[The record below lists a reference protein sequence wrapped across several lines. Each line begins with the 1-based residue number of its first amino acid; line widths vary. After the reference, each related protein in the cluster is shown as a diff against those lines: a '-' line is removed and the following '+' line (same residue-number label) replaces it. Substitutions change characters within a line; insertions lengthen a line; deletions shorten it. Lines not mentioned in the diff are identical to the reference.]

1 MGPVMLDVVGYELD
15 AEEREILNHPLV
27 GGLILF
33 SRNFH
38 DTEQLRELVRQ
49 IRQVSRQ
56 RILVSV
62 DQEGGRVAAFP
73 SGIYTLTR
81 GAGLWRVEFA
91 RRGATPR
98 VRGRLVDGV

>member
-62 DQEGGRVAAFP
+62 DQEGDGCSVSVRDLHAYP
-73 SGIYTLTR
+73 R
-81 GAGLWRVEFA
+81 RRPMA
-91 RRGATPR
+91 R
-98 VRGRLVDGV
+98 